1 MGGHKNDWDKDWIYI
16 LFGRIRKFRSTE
28 VLKYLADE
36 VEEYTDHFVIKYSED
51 KDFVIYQFLVLLWE
65 NNIIVSTW

>member
-1 MGGHKNDWDKDWIYI
+1 MIETKIEFTFCSGEFD
-16 LFGRIRKFRSTE
+16 RFRSTE

-51 KDFVIYQFLVLLWE
+51 KDFVIYQFLVLLCE
-65 NNIIVSTW
+65 NHIIIRTW

>member
-1 MGGHKNDWDKDWIYI
+1 MIETKIEFTFSSGEFD
-16 LFGRIRKFRSTE
+16 KFRSTA

-51 KDFVIYQFLVLLWE
+51 KDFVIYQFLVLLCE
-65 NNIIVSTW
+65 NHIIVRAW

>member
-1 MGGHKNDWDKDWIYI
+1 MIETKIEFTFCSGEFD
-16 LFGRIRKFRSTE
+16 RFRSTE

-36 VEEYTDHFVIKYSED
+36 VEEYTDYFVIKYSED

>member
-1 MGGHKNDWDKDWIYI
+1 MIETKIEFTFCSGEFD
-16 LFGRIRKFRSTE
+16 RFRSSE

-51 KDFVIYQFLVLLWE
+51 KDFVIYQFLVLLCE
-65 NNIIVSTW
+65 NHIIVRAW